1 MYYLLETFANLSPTA
16 IWQWRYETLQSLS
29 GWHHSH
35 EPAGHTTLRGS
46 CFARCEWQQVPTGR
60 WYPDPLARLL
70 LTPLLTACLN
80 SSPSQSQAP
89 GLPDYKHRWKSEQC
103 IPLWW
108 ISCSLYSDSAKANV
122 WVLFPKTCSNGSMVR
137 TSWFIYMLRVIRKTP
152 WFWRMFM
159 IFS

>member
-1 MYYLLETFANLSPTA
+1 MYYLLETFTNLSPTA

-80 SSPSQSQAP
+80 SSPLPHSHRHPDSLIISTDENQSNVSPCGEFHAHFIQILQRPMSGFSSQRLVLT
-89 GLPDYKHRWKSEQC
+89 G
-103 IPLWW
+103 LWW
-108 ISCSLYSDSAKANV
+108 GLA
-122 WVLFPKTCSNGSMVR
+122 GSYTR
-137 TSWFIYMLRVIRKTP
+137 
-152 WFWRMFM
+152 
-159 IFS
+159 